1 MWRAGPEAAGQEFG
15 DLMCSLC
22 FGQLR
27 ANLREFARRRFLRL
41 AVNLPRARVALDAFS
56 CVAFQCSVVRQ
67 GGAAHAASCSTRG
80 RQLRA
85 HGLVVLHPLSMREAL
100 GSIPSVSTF
109 AVGSVRLAFM
119 QVWQWLVVARGPLAF
134 QDAADEL

>member
-1 MWRAGPEAAGQEFG
+1 
-15 DLMCSLC
+15 MCSLR

-27 ANLREFARRRFLRL
+27 ANLGAFARRRFLRL
-41 AVNLPRARVALDAFS
+41 AVNLSRARFALDAFS

-67 GGAAHAASCSTRG
+67 GASCSTRG

-85 HGLVVLHPLSMREAL
+85 HGVVVSHPLSMREAL